1 MAASISTVGA
11 VNVTPLSL
19 NGSGAGVSV
28 PTSAFFGSNLKK
40 VTSRL
45 PYNKVSSSSGTFKCV
60 VEEVDPK
67 KQTDQ
72 DRWKG
77 LATDISDDQQ
87 DITRGK
93 GMVDTLFQAPQDAGT
108 HYAVMNSYEYISTG
122 LRQYNLDN
130 NMDGFYIAPLFM
142 DKLVVHITK
151 NFMTLPNIKVPLIL
165 GIWGGKG
172 QGKSFQCELV
182 FAKMGINPIMM
193 SAGELESGN
202 AGEPA
207 KLIRQR
213 YREAA
218 DIIKKGKMC
227 ALFINDLDAGAG
239 RMGGTTQ
246 YTVNNQM
253 VNATLMNIADN
264 PTNVQLPG
272 MYNKEENPRVP
283 IIVTGNDFS
292 TLYAPLIRDGRMEKF
307 YWAPTREDRIGVC
320 KGIFRSDNVPE
331 EDVIKIV
338 DTFPGQSIDFF
349 GALRARVYDDEVR
362 KWIVSVGVE
371 GVGKKLVNSKEGP
384 PTFEQPKMTL
394 NKLLEYGHMLVQEQ
408 ENVKRVQLADKYLN
422 EAALGDANQD
432 SINRG
437 EFYGKAAQQ
446 INLPVPEGC
455 TDPNAENFDPTAR
468 SDDGTCLYTF

>member
-1 MAASISTVGA
+1 MAAAFSTVGA
-11 VNVTPLSL
+11 VNRAPLSL
-19 NGSGAGVSV
+19 PSPGAGASV
-28 PTSAFFGSNLKK
+28 PSSTFLGSSLKK
-40 VTSRL
+40 VTSGFTHPR
-45 PYNKVSSSSGTFKCV
+45 VSPRSFKIV
-60 VEEVDPK
+60 AEKSEIDES
-67 KQTDQ
+67 KQTDK

-77 LATDISDDQQ
+77 LAYDMSDDQQ

-93 GMVDTLFQAPQDAGT
+93 GMVDSLFQAPQDAGT
-108 HYAVMNSYEYISTG
+108 HFAVMSSYEYLSTG
-122 LRQYNLDN
+122 LRSYNLDN
-130 NMDGFYIAPLFM
+130 TMGGFYIAPAFM

-227 ALFINDLDAGAG
+227 CLFINDLDAGAG

-307 YWAPTREDRIGVC
+307 YWAPTRDDRIGVC
-320 KGIFRSDNVPE
+320 KGIFKTDNIAD
-331 EDVIKIV
+331 EDIIKIV

-362 KWIVSVGVE
+362 NWISGIGVDMI
-371 GVGKKLVNSKEGP
+371 GKKLVNSKEGP

-394 NKLLEYGHMLVQEQ
+394 EKLLEYGNMLVKEQ
-408 ENVKRVQLADKYLN
+408 ENVKRVQLADKYLS

-432 SINRG
+432 AIKSG
-437 EFYGKAAQQ
+437 SFYGKAAQQ
-446 INLPVPEGC
+446 VGVPVPEGC
-455 TDPNAENFDPTAR
+455 TDPSARNFDPTAR
-468 SDDGTCLYTF
+468 SDNGSCLYEF